1 MNKRLAAPLL
11 WFWPWILLC
20 LLVAALP
27 APPAAAQEASPP
39 AHKYGLGIGSATI
52 VNGLDGKVWFG
63 ATALQAVVGVW
74 GGGGARER
82 FGHFHGLGVGVDY
95 LFEMPPLAR
104 APYFVVAWS
113 FGPGA
118 GFAVQTVSGGKP
130 ALAVSGVAGLE
141 FRFTTIP
148 LELAIEYRPT
158 VGLLPDVG
166 IALVDFTGHLRVT
179 F

>member
-1 MNKRLAAPLL
+1 MKKRLGAP
-11 WFWPWILLC
+11 WFWPCILLW
-20 LLVAALP
+20 LLAAALP
-27 APPAAAQEASPP
+27 ARQAAAQEAAP

-52 VNGLDGKVWFG
+52 VNGIDGKVWFG
-63 ATALQAVVGVW
+63 GTALQAVVGVW

-82 FGHFHGLGVGVDY
+82 FGHVRGLGVGVDY
-95 LFEMPPLAR
+95 LFEMPPIAR
-104 APYFVVAWS
+104 SAYFDVAWS

-118 GFAVQTVSGGKP
+118 GFGVQTISGGKP
-130 ALAVSGVAGLE
+130 ALAASGVAGLE

-158 VGLLPDVG
+158 VGLLPDFG